1 MRNTSLRCKFPFSF
15 YFVFFFVVLFLF
27 YSVYPIHMSIVI
39 HKSTFHGN
47 FQSRENIVHN
57 ECYPYFMSTQD
68 SLFVASSFSF
78 TRKFTLYFDLRQR
91 SEWVKLFWQA
101 CLRHH
106 IFATLVKFNLNLG
119 NLKSQL
125 QTETLY
131 FLCLHIL
138 VYKMN
143 LDLSKSSSQLAE
155 FRNVPSRTI
164 IRCEEGKPSN
174 YSLFSFLH
182 CYSSWT

>member
-1 MRNTSLRCKFPFSF
+1 MEISKVGKILFAMNVTRTLCQHKIRYLSPVLSRSL
-15 YFVFFFVVLFLF
+15 
-27 YSVYPIHMSIVI
+27 
-39 HKSTFHGN
+39 
-47 FQSRENIVHN
+47 ENSH
-57 ECYPYFMSTQD
+57 
-68 SLFVASSFSF
+68 
-78 TRKFTLYFDLRQR
+78 FDLRQR

-131 FLCLHIL
+131 FLCLHVL

-164 IRCEEGKPSN
+164 IRCEESKPSN

-182 CYSSWT
+182 CHSSWT